1 MIFGCS
7 GSKKHLDLPKTRGFY
22 VILVKM
28 RLLLAFFLTFSD
40 KVYSI
45 QS

>member
-22 VILVKM
+22 VILVKIWF
-28 RLLLAFFLTFSD
+28 LSGFFLTFSE